1 MRIHRFKPRRRR
13 DTLFFKVLIIVGIIQ
28 AALLIGLAG
37 VLVTQAIIPQEQ
49 KFDSVQKQVQTQ
61 QPEQKRRVRLFT
73 HFVHSENGMFLYGFY
88 TEEERTCYR
97 EITTVSGI
105 GSKVALKI
113 LSSISVKDF
122 IVALDS
128 QDVKRL
134 SRLPGLGAKT
144 AQKLILQLRDTL
156 VLVED
161 EASEKEDV
169 QTRKTGVSEYS
180 DLVESLVDMGYD
192 RKRVRDDVA
201 KLLKEN
207 EMDLFG
213 KSHEEKERFLFSRI
227 LKRR

>member
-1 MRIHRFKPRRRR
+1 MINSVTGAFTGSHDSYVYISTDGGLEFEIECSQMTIAK
-13 DTLFFKVLIIVGIIQ
+13 
-28 AALLIGLAG
+28 LLCL
-37 VLVTQAIIPQEQ
+37 
-49 KFDSVQKQVQTQ
+49 S
-61 QPEQKRRVRLFT
+61 PEQKRRVRLFT

-169 QTRKTGVSEYS
+169 QTRKTGVSEFS